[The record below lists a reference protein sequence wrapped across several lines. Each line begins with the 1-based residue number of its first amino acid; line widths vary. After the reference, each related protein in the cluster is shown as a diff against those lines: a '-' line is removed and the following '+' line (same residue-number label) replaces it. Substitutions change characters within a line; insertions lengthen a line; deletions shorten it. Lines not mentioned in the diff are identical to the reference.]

1 MGTMKA
7 RVHRVFRKVPEEDG
21 GWSGSPL
28 AMALWESLGT
38 GEREAELEL
47 SPEDAAEID
56 RRWSE
61 HIEKPD
67 SVIPWDKVRRK
78 LMDRE

>member
-1 MGTMKA
+1 MP
-7 RVHRVFRKVPEEDG
+7 VPSLSDILKLPANRRAE
-21 GWSGSPL
+21 L

>member
-1 MGTMKA
+1 MP
-7 RVHRVFRKVPEEDG
+7 VPSLSEILKLPANRRAE
-21 GWSGSPL
+21 L
-28 AMALWESLGT
+28 AMALWESLGI

>member
-1 MGTMKA
+1 MP
-7 RVHRVFRKVPEEDG
+7 VPSLSEILKLPANRRAE
-21 GWSGSPL
+21 L
-28 AMALWESLGT
+28 AMTLWESLGT

-67 SVIPWDKVRRK
+67 SVIPWDEVRRK